1 MFTEVLDPA
10 VARTELFRDGAPPRS
25 AWARRGLRLFA
36 VSLTAAPAG
45 GTAGGTAASTAARGG
60 LPRRR

>member
-1 MFTEVLDPA
+1 VPGADYVFTETLDPA

-36 VSLTAAPAG
+36 VSPTSVPAPESAN
-45 GTAGGTAASTAARGG
+45 G
-60 LPRRR
+60 LANEKEHV